1 MLYYIAY
8 CFNIFFMVLEIFV
21 LLYLIKNIL
30 PFGVFVKY
38 IIDIMTAPVLVPVQK
53 IVEHSVLKCFKTDIS
68 PYILLIVLFYMG
80 GVCSYIME
88 H

>member
-30 PFGVFVKY
+30 PFGAFFKY
-38 IIDIMTAPVLVPVQK
+38 IIDIMTAPVLFLVQK
-53 IVEHSVLKCFKTDIS
+53 IVRHSVLKCFKTDIS

-80 GVCSYIME
+80 GLCSYIME